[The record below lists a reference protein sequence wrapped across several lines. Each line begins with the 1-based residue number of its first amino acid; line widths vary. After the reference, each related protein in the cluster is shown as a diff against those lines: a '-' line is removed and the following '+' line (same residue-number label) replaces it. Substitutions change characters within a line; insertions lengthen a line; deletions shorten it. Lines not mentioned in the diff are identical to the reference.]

1 MNKIKIFSLC
11 IVLFFG
17 ISGLIFADI
26 EYPQRLKNEIRCY
39 PHAQIAQTLDV
50 TDMAMAKLNVTD
62 RFSNILDFYKKEL
75 NKMRWKISTITKK
88 ENTFTILADKGKKN
102 IVIDANLHNSG
113 DSTIT
118 ITMDSK

>member
-1 MNKIKIFSLC
+1 MKKIKIFSLC

-26 EYPQRLKNEIRCY
+26 EYPESLKKEIRCY
-39 PHAQIAQTLDV
+39 PHAQISHTLDV

-62 RFSNILDFYKKEL
+62 RFSKILNFYDTEL
-75 NKMRWKISTITKK
+75 NKMGWKINTITKK
-88 ENTFTILADKGKKN
+88 ENKFTILADKGKNN
-102 IVIDANLHNSG
+102 IVIDANLNNSG